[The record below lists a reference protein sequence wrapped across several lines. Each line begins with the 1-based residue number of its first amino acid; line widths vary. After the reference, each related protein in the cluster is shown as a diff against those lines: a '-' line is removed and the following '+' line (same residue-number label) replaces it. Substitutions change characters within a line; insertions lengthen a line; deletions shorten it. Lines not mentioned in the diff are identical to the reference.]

1 MHVVRARLR
10 KLVFTAGAVALMS
23 FHLDAFAQ
31 PEFVRNGTAGFVVS
45 DIRYALA
52 PDADPAKVCPQG
64 FSLNVEQIFA
74 KTAQGKRHRGE
85 SDKDYAA
92 RLRDGGKLGSTA
104 KTGESLCMNPELRS
118 EERREGNECVS
129 TCRSRGSPSH

>member
-85 SDKDYAA
+85 SDTDYAA

-104 KTGESLCMNPELRS
+104 KTGERLCMNPVWSEPARNFRTVQGSDVWVGRS
-118 EERREGNECVS
+118 E
-129 TCRSRGSPSH
+129 